1 MRTVTIDVTRVETMT
16 RRIQLNID
24 QEHHTVQS
32 LEKDEVFSTLVWDE
46 ASQGYPGYWE
56 SELTDSNWEIVSIT
70 PTKEDA

>member
-1 MRTVTIDVTRVETMT
+1 MRTVTIDVTRNERLT

-32 LEKDEVFSTLVWDE
+32 LEKDDLFPTLVLGE
-46 ASQGYPGYWE
+46 ASEGYPGLWE
-56 SELTDSNWEIVSIT
+56 SELIDSNWEIVSIK